1 MKRMKAAPEEA
12 PASHA
17 TWQRDPGRTRPLPRI
32 ERVGMQAGWRG
43 AFKHLFTRT
52 ISGTPRP
59 LWHWPLRSLRS
70 LRTKFVLGYTLVA
83 LFAIAAIS
91 LAALIT
97 VIISFGRFQNDQL
110 SVQASDLAS
119 QLGRAYSASGDD
131 LNQAASNEVPTSRD
145 RPPSTLW
152 VMDSQQHIILHPPQ
166 FTDPNQSTQVD
177 SIVRSAMTRAL
188 QGQEVQ
194 GTLPS
199 TRTSYLGFDLEA
211 RPFVA
216 EPIHA
221 DGKVTGAI
229 VGALALQSTILRPG
243 TPVFTDTVVRVLLLT
258 VLGTAVVVAL
268 LGMLISR
275 GVTNP
280 LAQLTQA
287 ASLMAA
293 GEYSQRVQVRTK
305 DEVGK
310 LATAFNEMAAA
321 LEQDVGELRRQEALR
336 RELAANVS
344 HDLATPLTAIQGFT
358 EALLDG
364 VIEDDRQRE
373 ETLRVI
379 AKEVVR
385 LRRLVDDLGHL
396 SRVESP
402 RLRLDLASLN
412 LATLVDETLAV
423 LQPELE
429 AKGVQAR
436 NLIEPETPLALAD
449 TDKLTQVL
457 LNLLDN
463 ALRYTPSG
471 GEITISTTT
480 EPGRVV
486 VLVQDTGAG
495 IALEHLN
502 RIFDRF
508 YRADASR
515 NAATGGS
522 GLGLAIVKAI
532 IEAHGGE
539 VGIESAPGR
548 GTSIWFTLAQAPLA

>member
-1 MKRMKAAPEEA
+1 MRK
-12 PASHA
+12 
-17 TWQRDPGRTRPLPRI
+17 D
-32 ERVGMQAGWRG
+32 GWRSRLAIKG
-43 AFKHLFTRT
+43 
-52 ISGTPRP
+52 
-59 LWHWPLRSLRS
+59 LRS

-91 LAALIT
+91 LAAF
-97 VIISFGRFQNDQL
+97 FGVVVNFDRFQSEQL
-110 SVQASDLAS
+110 SPQASDLAV
-119 QLGRAYSASGDD
+119 QIGRAYTTNGND
-131 LNQAASNEVPTSRD
+131 LRRAVSSMFLSSKDPSRD
-145 RPPSTLW
+145 RAPGTLWLIDAQEHLILSPLPFPGTNHPPSSDTTVQAAL
-152 VMDSQQHIILHPPQ
+152 
-166 FTDPNQSTQVD
+166 
-177 SIVRSAMTRAL
+177 TRAL
-188 QGQEVQ
+188 QGQEVS
-194 GTLPS
+194 GTLPGAIS
-199 TRTSYLGFDLEA
+199 SYLGIELET

-216 EPIHA
+216 EPIRA
-221 DGKVTGAI
+221 NGQNNGAI
-229 VGALALQSTILRPG
+229 VGALALETGALRAGAPL
-243 TPVFTDTVVRVLLLT
+243 FTDTVLRVLLLT
-258 VLGTAVVVAL
+258 VLGTAIVVAL
-268 LGMLISR
+268 LGLLLSR
-275 GVTNP
+275 TVTRP
-280 LAQLTQA
+280 LALLTEA
-287 ASLMAA
+287 ASSMAA
-293 GEYSQRVQVRTK
+293 GEYSYRVPVRTK

-364 VIEDDRQRE
+364 VIEDERQRE

-396 SRVESP
+396 SRIESP
-402 RLRLDLASLN
+402 SLTLELAPLN

-429 AKGVQAR
+429 VKGVRAR
-436 NLIEPETPLALAD
+436 NLIDAQTPLALAD

-463 ALRYTPSG
+463 ALRYTPGG
-471 GEITISTTT
+471 GEITISAKLET
-480 EPGRVV
+480 GRVRV
-486 VLVQDTGAG
+486 VVQDTGAG
-495 IALEHLN
+495 IAPEHIK

-515 NAATGGS
+515 NLATGGS

-532 IEAHGGE
+532 IEAHGGT
-539 VGIESAPGR
+539 VGIDSAPGK
-548 GTSIWFTLAQAPLA
+548 GTSVWFTLALAE

>member
-1 MKRMKAAPEEA
+1 VKSWKIVPEDAPKNIPKAMPEDAPKDA
-12 PASHA
+12 SGDRRPFRGGFRRDMLRGLHLPA
-17 TWQRDPGRTRPLPRI
+17 
-32 ERVGMQAGWRG
+32 RG
-43 AFKHLFTRT
+43 
-52 ISGTPRP
+52 
-59 LWHWPLRSLRS
+59 LRS
-70 LRTKFVLGYTLVA
+70 LRTKLVLGYMLVA
-83 LFAIAAIS
+83 LFAIAAVS
-91 LAALIT
+91 LAA
-97 VIISFGRFQNDQL
+97 VISVVVNFSHYQGDQL
-110 SVQASDLAS
+110 SAQANDLAS
-119 QLGRAYSASGDD
+119 QLGKAYTINGGN
-131 LNQAASNEVPTSRD
+131 LGNAAFATFPSVRGRTSSSFWLMD
-145 RPPSTLW
+145 AQHKVIFRPPPGDESG
-152 VMDSQQHIILHPPQ
+152 SPQ
-166 FTDPNQSTQVD
+166 ADATVQG
-177 SIVRSAMTRAL
+177 AL
-188 QGQEVQ
+188 VQALKGQEVR
-194 GTLPS
+194 GTLPGEQS
-199 TRTSYLGFDLEA
+199 GYLGLDLEA

-221 DGKVTGAI
+221 NGQGSGKI
-229 VGALALQSTILRPG
+229 VGSLALQAVRLRPG
-243 TPVFTDTVVRVLLLT
+243 TPVFTTTVVQVLLLT

-268 LGMLISR
+268 LGLAISR
-275 GVTNP
+275 GVTRP

-287 ASLMAA
+287 VTNMAG
-293 GEYSQRVQVRTK
+293 GEYSQRVPVRTK
-305 DEVGK
+305 DEVGH
-310 LATAFNEMAAA
+310 LAMAFNEMADA
-321 LEQDVGELRRQEALR
+321 LEHDVGELRRQEALR

-364 VIEDDRQRE
+364 VIEDERQRE

-402 RLRLDLASLN
+402 RLLLDLAPLS

-429 AKGVQAR
+429 AKGVLAR
-436 NLIEPETPLALAD
+436 NLLGPETPLALAD

-463 ALRYTPSG
+463 ALRYTPAG
-471 GEITISTTT
+471 GKITISAVVET
-480 EPGRVV
+480 GRVR
-486 VLVQDTGAG
+486 VLVRDTGAG
-495 IALEHLN
+495 IAPEHIR

-532 IEAHGGE
+532 IEAHGGT
-539 VGIESAPGR
+539 VGIESAPGQ
-548 GTSIWFTLAQAPLA
+548 GTTVWFTLAQAQ

>member
-1 MKRMKAAPEEA
+1 MNRWKAAPKDASQDGQPPSLAEA
-12 PASHA
+12 PRPGKGSARPSPGGASWSRA
-17 TWQRDPGRTRPLPRI
+17 ASRCVLGRGILGRIHLRRLPTR
-32 ERVGMQAGWRG
+32 G
-43 AFKHLFTRT
+43 
-52 ISGTPRP
+52 
-59 LWHWPLRSLRS
+59 LRSLRA
-70 LRTKFVLGYTLVA
+70 KFVLGYTLVA
-83 LFAIAAIS
+83 LFAIAAIT
-91 LAALIT
+91 LAA
-97 VIISFGRFQNDQL
+97 VISVVVNFSRFQNDQL

-119 QLGRAYSASGDD
+119 QLGKAYTANGGDWHK
-131 LNQAASNEVPTSRD
+131 AAFSVLPGAKE
-145 RPPSTLW
+145 RPLSTLW
-152 VMDSQQHIILHPPQ
+152 LIDDQQQPILRPLQFAGNAQDSQTTDII
-166 FTDPNQSTQVD
+166 QS
-177 SIVRSAMTRAL
+177 AL
-188 QGQEVQ
+188 TKALKGQEVR

-199 TRTSYLGFDLEA
+199 VRSSYLGLNLEA

-221 DGKVTGAI
+221 NGQASGKI
-229 VGALALQSTILRPG
+229 VGALAVQAVALRPG
-243 TPVFTDTVVRVLLLT
+243 TPLFTDTILQVLLLT

-275 GVTNP
+275 SVTRP
-280 LAQLTQA
+280 LARLTRA
-287 ASLMAA
+287 ASSMAA
-293 GEYSQRVQVRTK
+293 GEYSQRVPVRTK
-305 DEVGK
+305 DEVGR
-310 LATAFNEMAAA
+310 LAVAFNEMAAA

-336 RELAANVS
+336 RELAANIS

-364 VIEDDRQRE
+364 VIQDEHQRE

-402 RLRLDLASLN
+402 GLLLDLAPTN

-423 LQPELE
+423 LQPEFE
-429 AKGVQAR
+429 AQGITAR
-436 NLIEPETPLALAD
+436 NMLGPETPLALAD

-463 ALRYTPSG
+463 ALRYTPNG
-471 GEITISTTT
+471 GEITISAALETS
-480 EPGRVV
+480 RVRV
-486 VLVQDTGAG
+486 MVTDTGAG
-495 IALEHLN
+495 IAPEHIK

-532 IEAHGGE
+532 IDAHGGS
-539 VGIESAPGR
+539 VGIDSAPGK
-548 GTSIWFTLAQAPLA
+548 GTTVWFTLAQAR

>member
-1 MKRMKAAPEEA
+1 MLKDRWRFRL
-12 PASHA
+12 PA
-17 TWQRDPGRTRPLPRI
+17 
-32 ERVGMQAGWRG
+32 RG
-43 AFKHLFTRT
+43 
-52 ISGTPRP
+52 
-59 LWHWPLRSLRS
+59 LRS

-91 LAALIT
+91 VAALIS
-97 VIISFGRFQNDQL
+97 VVVNFSRFQSDQL
-110 SVQASDLAS
+110 SAQASELAS
-119 QLGRAYSASGDD
+119 QLGKAYTANGGN
-131 LNQAASNEVPTSRD
+131 LRLAAFSTFPATRD

-152 VMDSQQHIILHPPQ
+152 LMDAQDQIIAQPLAIDGDQ
-166 FTDPNQSTQVD
+166 NAQATSTIQG
-177 SIVRSAMTRAL
+177 AMTQAL
-188 QGQEVQ
+188 KGQEVW
-194 GTLPS
+194 GTLPGEHGS
-199 TRTSYLGFDLEA
+199 FLGFDLEA

-221 DGKVTGAI
+221 GGQASGKI
-229 VGALALQSTILRPG
+229 VGALALQAIALRPG
-243 TPVFTDTVVRVLLLT
+243 APVFTRTIVQVLLLT
-258 VLGTAVVVAL
+258 VLGTAAVVAL
-268 LGMLISR
+268 LGLLLSR
-275 GVTNP
+275 GVTRP
-280 LAQLTQA
+280 LTQLTQA
-287 ASLMAA
+287 ASRMAS
-293 GEYSQRVQVRTK
+293 GEYNQRVLVRTK
-305 DEVGK
+305 DEVGR

-321 LEQDVGELRRQEALR
+321 LERDVGELRRQEALR

-364 VIEDDRQRE
+364 VIQDEHQRE

-402 RLRLDLASLN
+402 GLLLDLAPLN

-429 AKGVQAR
+429 AKGIRAR
-436 NLIEPETPLALAD
+436 NLLGQQTPLALAD

-463 ALRYTPSG
+463 SLRYTPNG
-471 GEITISTTT
+471 GEITISGTA
-480 EPGRVV
+480 EAGRVR
-486 VLVQDTGAG
+486 VLVKDTGTG
-495 IALEHLN
+495 IAPEHVK

-508 YRADASR
+508 YRADVSR

-532 IEAHGGE
+532 IEAHGGT
-539 VGIESAPGR
+539 VGVESTTGK
-548 GTSIWFTLAQAPLA
+548 GTCVWFTLPQAQ